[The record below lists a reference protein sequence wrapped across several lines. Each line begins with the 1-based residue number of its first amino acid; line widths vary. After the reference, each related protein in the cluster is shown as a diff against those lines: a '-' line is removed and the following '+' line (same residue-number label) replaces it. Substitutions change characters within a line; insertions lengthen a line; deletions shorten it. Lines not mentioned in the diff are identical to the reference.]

1 MLFKHIFLWVA
12 ICFALMLAI
21 PIVSSPQT
29 MWENARTE
37 LGLIESAFGTG
48 DTVALARTATETY
61 NAIFIETGLI
71 KKTRAAYVSRE
82 EQELGAAVVGGA
94 SRAVTGLTN
103 NYLDTFA
110 ALTYVMILRVMI
122 FMSWLPFILPFLLA
136 AVGGGRHT
144 AKDQVRNLRAIR
156 RGPVCGGDAHE
167 RAHSHPARAL
177 SHGAPAS
184 DAILHSVLG
193 VDRCDSGC
201 CKHRERLTNPPA
213 LVPTA

>member
-48 DTVALARTATETY
+48 DTVALARTATQTY

-71 KKTRAAYVSRE
+71 QKTRAAYVSRE

-136 AVGGGRHT
+136 AVGEGVT
-144 AKDQVRNLRAIR
+144 R
-156 RGPVCGGDAHE
+156 RKIKYATFGQYGA
-167 RAHSHPARAL
+167 AL
-177 SHGAPAS
+177 YAGAM
-184 DAILHSVLG
+184 HMSVLILILP
-193 VDRCDSGC
+193 VLYLMAPLP
-201 CKHRERLTNPPA
+201 LTPFFIPFWA
-213 LVPTA
+213 LIAAIPVVASIANASQILPR

>member
-1 MLFKHIFLWVA
+1 MLFKHVFLWVA

-21 PIVSSPQT
+21 PIVSSPQA

-61 NAIFIETGLI
+61 NAIFIDTGLI
-71 KKTRAAYVSRE
+71 QKTRGAYVSRE
-82 EQELGAAVVGGA
+82 EQELGEAMVGGA

-122 FMSWLPFILPFLLA
+122 FMSWLPFILPFILA
-136 AVGGGRHT
+136 AVGEGVT
-144 AKDQVRNLRAIR
+144 R
-156 RGPVCGGDAHE
+156 RKIKYATFGQYGA
-167 RAHSHPARAL
+167 AL
-177 SHGAPAS
+177 YAGAM
-184 DAILHSVLG
+184 HMSVLILILP
-193 VDRCDSGC
+193 VLYLMAPLP
-201 CKHRERLTNPPA
+201 LTPFFIPFWA
-213 LVPTA
+213 LIAAIPVIASIANASQILPR

>member
-61 NAIFIETGLI
+61 NAIFIDTGLI
-71 KKTRAAYVSRE
+71 QKTRAAYVSRE

-136 AVGGGRHT
+136 AVGEGVT
-144 AKDQVRNLRAIR
+144 R
-156 RGPVCGGDAHE
+156 RKIKYATFGQYGA
-167 RAHSHPARAL
+167 AL
-177 SHGAPAS
+177 YAGAM
-184 DAILHSVLG
+184 HMSVLILILP
-193 VDRCDSGC
+193 VLYLMAPLP
-201 CKHRERLTNPPA
+201 LTPFFIPFWA
-213 LVPTA
+213 LIAAIPVVASIANASQILPR

>member
-1 MLFKHIFLWVA
+1 M
-12 ICFALMLAI
+12 
-21 PIVSSPQT
+21 
-29 MWENARTE
+29 
-37 LGLIESAFGTG
+37 IESAFGTG
-48 DTVALARTATETY
+48 DTVAHARTATETY

-136 AVGGGRHT
+136 AVGEGVT
-144 AKDQVRNLRAIR
+144 R
-156 RGPVCGGDAHE
+156 RKIKYATFGQYGA
-167 RAHSHPARAL
+167 AL
-177 SHGAPAS
+177 YAGAM
-184 DAILHSVLG
+184 HMSVLILILP
-193 VDRCDSGC
+193 VLYLMAPLP
-201 CKHRERLTNPPA
+201 LTPFFIPFWA
-213 LVPTA
+213 LIAAIPVVASIANASQILPR

>member
-136 AVGGGRHT
+136 AVGEGVT
-144 AKDQVRNLRAIR
+144 R
-156 RGPVCGGDAHE
+156 RKIKYATFGQYGA
-167 RAHSHPARAL
+167 AL
-177 SHGAPAS
+177 YAGAM
-184 DAILHSVLG
+184 HMSVLILILP
-193 VDRCDSGC
+193 VLYLMAPLP
-201 CKHRERLTNPPA
+201 LTPFFIPFWA
-213 LVPTA
+213 LIAAIPVVASIANASQILPR